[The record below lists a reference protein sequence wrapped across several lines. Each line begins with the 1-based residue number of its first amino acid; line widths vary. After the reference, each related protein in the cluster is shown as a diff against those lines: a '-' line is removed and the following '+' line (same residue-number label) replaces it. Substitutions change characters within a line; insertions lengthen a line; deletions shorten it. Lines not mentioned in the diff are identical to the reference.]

1 VRGANTDRTP
11 SKDADLRRLVQFSST
26 DGRIW
31 LAGQRMLLVHAEAL
45 GGLRRELMEAI
56 GPEQTRRVLLRA
68 GHASGQRDAELARS
82 VRGSASQQEMFNAGL
97 QLHMLEGVVRI
108 VTEELDIDLEAGRL
122 RGTFRCDHSWEA
134 ETWLRDFGPRDQ
146 PVCWML
152 QGYASG
158 YCSAFMGRSMLVKE
172 LACQGCGAAHCRTEI
187 RAAEDWPD
195 GEAMLAEYR
204 GDSMLERLVNLQQ
217 EVESLRSTLQ
227 PADELGPLVGR
238 SRAFTQ
244 ASELLRKAAPTL
256 VTVLLT
262 GETGVGKERFARAL
276 HAMSSRAGK
285 PFVAVNCAAL
295 PAELI
300 ESELFGTEKGAY
312 TGAASARPGRF
323 ERADG
328 GTLMLD
334 ELGELPL
341 PAQAKLLRVLQQGE
355 VERLGATQPRKVD
368 VRVVAATNVDLED
381 AVTKGRFRSDLYYR
395 LNVYPVRIPALRD
408 RAEDVE
414 PLAAHLLQRFCALHG
429 TPLRRFSDRALE
441 AMRDYA
447 WPGNIRELE
456 NLVERGIILSGPGE
470 PIDVHHLFPAMPD
483 RPAATVNA
491 RGRLE
496 NAASWDAGALYDEAV
511 RLGLTLDEIEAA
523 LLKAASE
530 RAGGNLAA
538 AGRTLGLTAPQ
549 IRYRMSRLREDPG
562 E

>member
-1 VRGANTDRTP
+1 
-11 SKDADLRRLVQFSST
+11 LVQFSSA

-31 LAGQRMLLVHAEAL
+31 LGGQRMLLVHAEAL
-45 GGLRRELMEAI
+45 GGLRRELVQAI
-56 GPEQTRRVLLRA
+56 GLEQTRRVLLRA
-68 GHASGQRDAELARS
+68 GYASGQRDAELARR
-82 VRGSASQQEMFNAGL
+82 VRGSASSQDMFSAGL
-97 QLHMLEGVVRI
+97 QLHMLEGVVQI
-108 VTEELDIDLEAGRL
+108 VTEELDVDIPAGHL
-122 RGTFRCDHSWEA
+122 QGKFRCDHSWEA
-134 ETWLRDFGPRDQ
+134 ETHLRDFGRHDS

-172 LACQGCGAAHCRTEI
+172 LTCQACGAESCRTEI

-204 GDSMLERLVNLQQ
+204 ADSMLVRLVNLQQ

-238 SRAFTQ
+238 SRAFMQ
-244 ASELLRKAAPTL
+244 ASELLRKAAPKQ

-276 HAMSSRAGK
+276 HAMSPRASK

-295 PAELI
+295 PADLI
-300 ESELFGTEKGAY
+300 ESELFGAEKGAY
-312 TGAASARPGRF
+312 TGAAVARPGRF

-355 VERLGATQPRKVD
+355 IERLGGSQVRKVD

-381 AVTKGRFRSDLYYR
+381 AVAKGRFRSDLFYR
-395 LNVYPVRIPALRD
+395 LNVYPVRIPPLRE
-408 RAEDVE
+408 RIEDIE
-414 PLAAHLLQRFCALHG
+414 PLAMHLLQRFCALHG
-429 TPLRRFSDRALE
+429 TQMQRFTDRALE
-441 AMRDYA
+441 AMHDYA

-456 NLVERGIILSGPGE
+456 NLVERGVILSGPGE
-470 PIDVHHLFPAMPD
+470 PIDVHHLFPMLPE
-483 RPAATVNA
+483 RPAASINA
-491 RGRLE
+491 QGRLE
-496 NAASWDAGALYDEAV
+496 RAAPSEESSLYDEV
-511 RLGLTLDEIEAA
+511 IRRGLTLDGLEDTLLREAV
-523 LLKAASE
+523 E
-530 RAGGNLAA
+530 RTGGNLAA
-538 AGRTLGLTAPQ
+538 AGRALGLTSPQ
-549 IRYRMSRLREDPG
+549 IRYRMSRLKERSSE
-562 E
+562 